1 MCRAAIP
8 LGGNRMLGTIVN
20 TVAIVAGSLL
30 GVSLRRGISD
40 KYKETVI
47 AAIGLAVLL
56 IGLKSA
62 LQTDDL
68 LLVIISLAIGA
79 VIGEML
85 HIEDRLE
92 AVGRWIGSHLGRSGE
107 GVARAFVTASLV
119 FCVGAMAIIGALESG
134 LTGNHQTLFAKSLLD
149 GVTSIIFASTLGI
162 GVIFSSVAVFVYQGG
177 ITLAATYLKPFLTPA
192 VVAQMSAV
200 GGLLIVAIGLNILDI
215 KKLRIGNMLP
225 GVFIPLIYDALLSLW
240 RSL

>member
-1 MCRAAIP
+1 MI
-8 LGGNRMLGTIVN
+8 GTIVN
-20 TVAIVAGSLL
+20 TLAIIAGSLL

-40 KYKETVI
+40 AYKETVI

-56 IGLKSA
+56 IGFKSA
-62 LQTDDL
+62 LQTNDL
-68 LLVIISLAIGA
+68 LLVIISLALGA

-85 HIEDRLE
+85 GIEARLE
-92 AVGRWIGSHLGRSGE
+92 ALGRWIGNRLGRNGE
-107 GVARAFVTASLV
+107 GVAQGFVTASLV
-119 FCVGAMAIIGALESG
+119 FCVGAMAIVGALESG

-162 GVIFSSVAVFVYQGG
+162 GVIFSSVSVLIYQGA
-177 ITLAATYLKPFLTPA
+177 ITLAATYLKPFLTSG

-215 KKLRIGNMLP
+215 QKLRIGNMLP
-225 GVFIPLIYDALLSLW
+225 GLFIPLIYDMLSVLW

>member
-1 MCRAAIP
+1 MV
-8 LGGNRMLGTIVN
+8 GTVVN
-20 TVAIVAGSLL
+20 TLAIVAGSLL
-30 GVSLRRGISD
+30 GISLLRGISD
-40 KYKETVI
+40 AYKETVI

-68 LLVIISLAIGA
+68 LLVIISLALGA

-85 HIEDRLE
+85 RIEVRLE
-92 AVGRWIGSHLGRSGE
+92 ALGRWIGSQMGRAGE
-107 GVARAFVTASLV
+107 GVAQGFVTASLV
-119 FCVGAMAIIGALESG
+119 FCVGAMAIIGSLESG

-149 GVTSIIFASTLGI
+149 GVTSVIFASTLGI
-162 GVIFSSVAVFVYQGG
+162 GVIFSSVSVLVYQGA
-177 ITLAATYLKPFLTPA
+177 ITLAAAYLKPFLTA
-192 VVAQMSAV
+192 GVVAQMSAV

-225 GVFIPLIYDALLSLW
+225 GLFIPLIYDMLQSLW
-240 RSL
+240 RSF

>member
-1 MCRAAIP
+1 MV
-8 LGGNRMLGTIVN
+8 GTFVN
-20 TVAIVAGSLL
+20 TLAIIAGSLL

-40 KYKETVI
+40 AYKETVI

-68 LLVIISLAIGA
+68 LLVIISLALGA

-85 HIEDRLE
+85 NIEARLE
-92 AVGRWIGSHLGRSGE
+92 SLGRWIGSHLGRSGE
-107 GVARAFVTASLV
+107 GVAQGFVTASLV
-119 FCVGAMAIIGALESG
+119 FCVGAMAIVGALESG
-134 LTGNHQTLFAKSLLD
+134 LAGNHQTLFAKSLLD

-162 GVIFSSVAVFVYQGG
+162 GVIFSSLSVLVYQGA
-177 ITLAATYLKPFLTPA
+177 ITLAAGYLKPFLTA
-192 VVAQMSAV
+192 EVVAQMTAV

-225 GVFIPLIYDALLSLW
+225 GLFVPLFYDVLRAVWHSF
-240 RSL
+240 

>member
-1 MCRAAIP
+1 MI
-8 LGGNRMLGTIVN
+8 GTIVN
-20 TVAIVAGSLL
+20 TLAIVAGSLL

-40 KYKETVI
+40 AYKETVI

-56 IGLKSA
+56 IGFKGA
-62 LQTDDL
+62 LQADNL
-68 LLVIISLAIGA
+68 LLVIISLALGA

-85 HIEDRLE
+85 GIEARLE
-92 AVGRWIGSHLGRSGE
+92 ALGRWIGNRLGRTGE
-107 GVARAFVTASLV
+107 GVAQGFVTASLV
-119 FCVGAMAIIGALESG
+119 FCVGAMAIVGALESG

-162 GVIFSSVAVFVYQGG
+162 GVIFSSVSVLIYQGA
-177 ITLAATYLKPFLTPA
+177 ITLAATYLKPFLTA
-192 VVAQMSAV
+192 GVVAQMSAV

-225 GVFIPLIYDALLSLW
+225 GLFIPLVYDMLSTLW

>member
-1 MCRAAIP
+1 MI
-8 LGGNRMLGTIVN
+8 GTLVN
-20 TVAIVAGSLL
+20 TLAIVAGSLL

-40 KYKETVI
+40 AYKETVI

-62 LQTDDL
+62 LQTNDL
-68 LLVIISLAIGA
+68 LLVIISLALGA

-85 HIEDRLE
+85 NIERHLE
-92 AVGRWIGSHLGRSGE
+92 ALGRWIGSQLGGSGA
-107 GVARAFVTASLV
+107 GVAQGFVTASLV
-119 FCVGAMAIIGALESG
+119 FCIGAMAIVGALESG
-134 LTGNHQTLFAKSLLD
+134 LTGNHQTLFAKSILD

-162 GVIFSSVAVFVYQGG
+162 GVIFSSISVLIYQGA
-177 ITLAATYLKPFLTPA
+177 ITLAATYLKPFLTA
-192 VVAQMSAV
+192 GVVAQMSAV

-225 GVFIPLIYDALLSLW
+225 GLFIPLIYHMVRTLW
-240 RSL
+240 QSY

>member
-1 MCRAAIP
+1 MV
-8 LGGNRMLGTIVN
+8 GTFVN
-20 TVAIVAGSLL
+20 TLAIIAGSLL
-30 GVSLRRGISD
+30 GVSLRRGISEA
-40 KYKETVI
+40 YKETVI

-56 IGLKSA
+56 IGFKSA

-68 LLVIISLAIGA
+68 LLVIISLALGA

-85 HIEDRLE
+85 KIEARLE
-92 AVGRWIGSHLGRSGE
+92 ALGHWIGNRLGRSGE
-107 GVARAFVTASLV
+107 GVAQGFVTASLV
-119 FCVGAMAIIGALESG
+119 FCVGAMAIVGALESG

-162 GVIFSSVAVFVYQGG
+162 GVIFSSVSVLIYQGA
-177 ITLAATYLKPFLTPA
+177 ITLAATYLKPLLTTG

-200 GGLLIVAIGLNILDI
+200 GGLLIVAIGLNILGI

-225 GVFIPLIYDALLSLW
+225 GLFLPLVYDILCTLW
-240 RSL
+240 RSS

>member
-1 MCRAAIP
+1 MRP
-8 LGGNRMLGTIVN
+8 GGDRMVGTLVN
-20 TVAIVAGSLL
+20 TLAIVVGSLL
-30 GVSLRRGISD
+30 GISLRRGISD
-40 KYKETVI
+40 AYKETVI

-68 LLVIISLAIGA
+68 LLVIISLALGA

-85 HIEDRLE
+85 RIEVRLE
-92 AVGRWIGSHLGRSGE
+92 ALGRWIGSQMGRAGE
-107 GVARAFVTASLV
+107 GVAQGFVTASLV
-119 FCVGAMAIIGALESG
+119 FCVGAMAIIGSLESG

-149 GVTSIIFASTLGI
+149 GVTSVIFASTLGI
-162 GVIFSSVAVFVYQGG
+162 GVIFSSVSVLVYQGA
-177 ITLAATYLKPFLTPA
+177 ITLAAAYLKPFLTA
-192 VVAQMSAV
+192 GVVAQMSAV

-225 GVFIPLIYDALLSLW
+225 GLFIPLIYDMLQSLW
-240 RSL
+240 RSF

>member
-1 MCRAAIP
+1 MV
-8 LGGNRMLGTIVN
+8 GTVVN
-20 TVAIVAGSLL
+20 TLAIVAGSLL
-30 GVSLRRGISD
+30 GISLRRGISD
-40 KYKETVI
+40 AYKETVI

-68 LLVIISLAIGA
+68 LLVIISLAMGA

-85 HIEDRLE
+85 RIEVRLE
-92 AVGRWIGSHLGRSGE
+92 ALGRWIGSQMGRAGE
-107 GVARAFVTASLV
+107 GVAQGFVTASLV
-119 FCVGAMAIIGALESG
+119 FCVGAMAIIGSLESG

-149 GVTSIIFASTLGI
+149 GVTSVIFASTLGI
-162 GVIFSSVAVFVYQGG
+162 GVIFSSVSVLIYQGA
-177 ITLAATYLKPFLTPA
+177 ITLAAAYLKPFLTA
-192 VVAQMSAV
+192 GVVAQMSAV

-225 GVFIPLIYDALLSLW
+225 GLFIPLIYDMLQSLW
-240 RSL
+240 RSF